1 MNPKKSR
8 PNQLS
13 GHTYQTNT
21 GCGKLYITINEH
33 DGEPFELFA
42 TMGKAGG
49 CACAQIEAIGRLVS
63 LGLRSGVKID
73 QFIRQMQGISCHSAL
88 TTGDDKTLSCADA
101 IAKALKQRVE
111 MATVNPEITIELDGK
126 DVRLEELELKEWQ
139 PSEEFMELVNNS
151 IKPYK

>member
-13 GHTYQTNT
+13 GHTYQTST

-33 DGEPFELFA
+33 DGHPFELFA

-63 LGLRSGVKID
+63 LGLQRGIVSSHFIKQLSGIC
-73 QFIRQMQGISCHSAL
+73 CHSAL
-88 TTGDDKTLSCADA
+88 IIGEDKTMSCADA
-101 IAKALKQRVE
+101 IAKTLKKH
-111 MATVNPEITIELDGK
+111 MDIKTELADK
-126 DVRLEELELKEWQ
+126 T
-139 PSEEFMELVNNS
+139 
-151 IKPYK
+151 

>member
-33 DGEPFELFA
+33 DGHPFELFA

-63 LGLRSGVKID
+63 LGLQRGIASSHFIKQLSGIC
-73 QFIRQMQGISCHSAL
+73 CHSAL
-88 TTGDDKTLSCADA
+88 IIGEDKTMSCADA
-101 IAKALKQRVE
+101 IAKILKKH
-111 MATVNPEITIELDGK
+111 MDIKTELADK
-126 DVRLEELELKEWQ
+126 T
-139 PSEEFMELVNNS
+139 
-151 IKPYK
+151 